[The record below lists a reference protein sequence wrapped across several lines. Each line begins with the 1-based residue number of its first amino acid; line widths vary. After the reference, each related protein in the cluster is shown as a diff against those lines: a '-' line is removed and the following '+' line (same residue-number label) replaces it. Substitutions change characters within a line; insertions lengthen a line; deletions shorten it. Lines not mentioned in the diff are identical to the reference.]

1 MSSENTQRFLILA
14 IVVTMS
20 ISVWSGYLYLQTY
33 RISQESKLELEATK
47 QKLAEIDE
55 LLSEVNSKLE
65 TANELFSEG
74 TRRLQNA
81 DDILKDTEDLL
92 AEVVNYTIIN
102 VNFIDLQQKPEIHYL
117 NGEKLLASKLS
128 LEISSPSKYP
138 LYYESSIV
146 DVVECIIEVNDQ
158 PQRFTEFVR
167 ISNVQ
172 INTEVPDWDEDVKAL
187 GTDNPK
193 VALWI
198 GLRGLA
204 FQRQGILLPE
214 PYDNNTVSIKLQ
226 IKIVQA
232 HTDLVMNQKTININF
247 QLSPEAQRS
256 IISSN

>member
-20 ISVWSGYLYLQTY
+20 ISVWSGYLYSQTY

-146 DVVECIIEVNDQ
+146 DVAECIIEVNDQ

-214 PYDNNTVSIKLQ
+214 PYDNNTVSIKMQ